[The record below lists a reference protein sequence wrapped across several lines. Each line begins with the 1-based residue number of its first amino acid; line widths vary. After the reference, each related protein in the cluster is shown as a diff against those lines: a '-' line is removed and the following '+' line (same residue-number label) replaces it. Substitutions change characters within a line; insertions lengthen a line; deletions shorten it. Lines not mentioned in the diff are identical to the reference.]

1 MKLQSEVQN
10 IEDFE
15 VIMKKTSSN
24 LQMLK
29 IARNYHQLLQRN
41 KIKELETHLKKF
53 EECLEELNNLK
64 SKVQELMLEKDKS
77 IEHIEEWSSK
87 YESEAQEK

>member
-1 MKLQSEVQN
+1 MM
-10 IEDFE
+10 DFE
-15 VIMKKTSSN
+15 VTMKKTSTK

-29 IARNYHQLLQRN
+29 LARNECHRFLQRN
-41 KIKELETHLKKF
+41 KTKELEMHLKKF

-64 SKVQELMLEKDKS
+64 SKVQELMLEKNES

-87 YESEAQEK
+87 YEASIQEKDALAHHQC